1 MKRKRHAH
9 NHPSRACTRPSPTPK
24 ETDLTMPQPIH
35 PIARG
40 IAVAGLLGTALIAG
54 PLGAATLGPSTSA
67 APVLLAQAD
76 TTAKAKTRKPRAERV
91 EDRIKSLHDQLKIT
105 PAQEQQWSAVAQAMR
120 DGAQSMD
127 AAIKQRIEARGSSAV
142 DELKAYE
149 GIIDAHAQEVQKL
162 IPPFQA
168 LYDTMSDDQKK
179 TADELFAHSRRAQ
192 RRAAK

>member
-1 MKRKRHAH
+1 
-9 NHPSRACTRPSPTPK
+9 
-24 ETDLTMPQPIH
+24 MPQPIH

-54 PLGAATLGPSTSA
+54 PLGAATLAPSTSA

-76 TTAKAKTRKPRAERV
+76 TTAKAKTHKPRAERV

-149 GIIDAHAQEVQKL
+149 GIIDAHSQEVQKL

>member
-1 MKRKRHAH
+1 M
-9 NHPSRACTRPSPTPK
+9 
-24 ETDLTMPQPIH
+24 LQPIH

-40 IAVAGLLGTALIAG
+40 IAVAGLLATALVAG
-54 PLGAATLGPSTSA
+54 AAGAATLAPSSSA

-76 TTAKAKTRKPRAERV
+76 AAATAKPHKSHQERV
-91 EDRIKSLHDQLKIT
+91 EERIKRLHEQLKIT
-105 PAQEQQWSAVAQAMR
+105 SAQEPQWSAVAQAMR

-127 AAIKQRIEARGSSAV
+127 AAIKQRIEARGSSAI
-142 DELKAYE
+142 DELKAYQ